1 MKIYLICFLIT
12 FPLFAKIEIQGH
24 RGARSVRPE
33 NTLAAFKYALE
44 IGVDVLELDTV
55 VTKDNIL
62 IVSHDPLVN
71 TEICKIPA
79 DSKIKPGMPFYNLSL
94 AEVKTLDCGT
104 LINPKF
110 PAQVPS
116 PGEKIPTLEEVL
128 ELVKGNDNIR
138 LNIETKIMAAAP
150 ELTPSPREFSSLII
164 ELLKL
169 HKLEKRAVIQSFDY
183 RTLIESKKLFPSM
196 KTAFLA
202 YGSYFDFTI
211 LLESFPF
218 DIYSPNYQWITKE
231 MVDKFHMKGVEVIPW
246 TANDKAAWEY
256 LLQIGADGIITDD
269 PKALMDFLRAKNLLP
284 SKVVEVS
291 PKVETKAQEVKAEI
305 VEPKLLEPVS
315 EAKDEPK
322 PVTEASLEP
331 APVEKVE
338 AKN

>member
-1 MKIYLICFLIT
+1 MKIYFICLLLS

-44 IGVDVLELDTV
+44 LGVDVLELDTV
-55 VTKDNIL
+55 VTKDNVL
-62 IVSHDPLVN
+62 VVSHDPLVN

-79 DSKIKPGMPFYNLSL
+79 DSKIKPGTPFYNLSL

-116 PGEKIPTLEEVL
+116 PGEKIPTLEEVFQ
-128 ELVKGNDNIR
+128 LVKGNENIR
-138 LNIETKIMAAAP
+138 FNIETKIMAAAP

-164 ELLKL
+164 ELLKQ
-169 HKLEKRAVIQSFDY
+169 HKLEKRTVIQSFDY
-183 RTLIESKKLFPSM
+183 RTLIESKKLFPSIR
-196 KTAFLA
+196 TAFLA

-246 TANDKAAWEY
+246 TANDKAAWDY
-256 LLQIGADGIITDD
+256 LLQIGVDGVITDD

-284 SKVVEVS
+284 SKVVEES
-291 PKVETKAQEVKAEI
+291 PKAEVKNETEVDAPVQPSAEALS
-305 VEPKLLEPVS
+305 P
-315 EAKDEPK
+315 
-322 PVTEASLEP
+322 P
-331 APVEKVE
+331 APTENVE